1 MGYRTVVI
9 LENDRSNEWMYDPE
23 LGRKIH
29 HAASFAFSGAIH
41 HAASFAFS
49 GASADYDS
57 NRRIGYGTV
66 VECAHADVQSMIVL
80 NGYNADPVSSSI
92 WRPND
97 NLRAM
102 KLRLLKE
109 AAEKLGYRLIKK
121 PEGK

>member
-23 LGRKIH
+23 LGRK
-29 HAASFAFSGAIH
+29 IH

-80 NGYNADPVSSSI
+80 DGYNADPVSSSI

-102 KLRLLKE
+102 KLRLLRE
-109 AAEKLGYRLIKK
+109 AADKLGFRIVKK
-121 PEGK
+121 SEVK